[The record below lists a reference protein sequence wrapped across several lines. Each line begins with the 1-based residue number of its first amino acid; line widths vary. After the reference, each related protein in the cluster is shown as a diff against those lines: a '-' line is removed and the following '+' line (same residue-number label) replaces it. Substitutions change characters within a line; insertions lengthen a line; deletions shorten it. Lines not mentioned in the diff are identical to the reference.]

1 MFDSRRNSIFV
12 VINDSVAKSKNKGRS
27 NPLSAS
33 DTNDKSHNI
42 NDGIIEKQ
50 QPIISKSTKTKM
62 NARKGK
68 ESLKESF
75 TTAPEMDLLSVRTAK
90 MNTATTQSFNHPK
103 QLAAKHR
110 MQSEQSKFEHKDDS
124 DVTLVDMSPNKSN
137 DTEQDSISSLTH
149 EEIDVRRESESTI
162 VDATTTKET
171 ESAQNELKLKSES
184 LQSEQEESESD
195 DSSKGRNDDD
205 FEVDNN
211 QSETSTIDMD
221 DLSVNETDDDI
232 KQQYSD
238 DISIAFLEATTTTK
252 KVMPIVEEP
261 ISKREETKVEMK
273 NLLAINQEKAMR

>member
-1 MFDSRRNSIFV
+1 MKLITDYSNAARVNT
-12 VINDSVAKSKNKGRS
+12 VINDSVAKSKNKGRN

-75 TTAPEMDLLSVRTAK
+75 TIAPEMDLLSVRTAK

-103 QLAAKHR
+103 QLA
-110 MQSEQSKFEHKDDS
+110 
-124 DVTLVDMSPNKSN
+124 

-149 EEIDVRRESESTI
+149 EESDVRRESESTI

-261 ISKREETKVEMK
+261 IPKREETKVEMK